1 MLEVKTDVDVLFS
14 ISTPYRL
21 IYTGSEEKT
30 IGVDTYLF
38 RVFPTTVF
46 WRCFLVYFW
55 KKSRLDA
62 KNRVLLPKDLRNY
75 LRLNGK
81 KEILWISATKKESHG
96 NEFILEVGVKQ

>member
-1 MLEVKTDVDVLFS
+1 M
-14 ISTPYRL
+14 
-21 IYTGSEEKT
+21 
-30 IGVDTYLF
+30 
-38 RVFPTTVF
+38 
-46 WRCFLVYFW
+46 YFW

-81 KEILWISATKKESHG
+81 KEILWISATQKESHE